1 MLNND
6 TAPEITVPGGTPVP
20 VCHSCG
26 GVWGAGG
33 KYFYLRFR
41 DSGEMGGGAAVA
53 IALQPG
59 KEFPELPPSGFHS
72 VDEVKGWA
80 AKIGMTAETIF
91 ARGADHRAIAF
102 CTSRI
107 GF

>member
-1 MLNND
+1 MVCAVSTRTLVVYPTGDSWMLNYD

-41 DSGEMGGGAAVA
+41 DSGERGGGAAVA

-59 KEFPELPPSGFHS
+59 KEFPELPHGHTP
-72 VDEVKGWA
+72 
-80 AKIGMTAETIF
+80 
-91 ARGADHRAIAF
+91 R
-102 CTSRI
+102 
-107 GF
+107 